1 MKDLKKC
8 GLDSKCDP
16 NSEVKRFVRIQIQNA
31 EFSKGFVQIFKY
43 LIFSKD
49 LSYFYESWGV
59 LKKYSKWVD
68 PTFWD
73 SPIQICHPESLDLTR
88 TMITNPTFLIRKPG
102 FMNPISF

>member
-49 LSYFYESWGV
+49 LSYFYES
-59 LKKYSKWVD
+59 
-68 PTFWD
+68 
-73 SPIQICHPESLDLTR
+73 
-88 TMITNPTFLIRKPG
+88 
-102 FMNPISF
+102 